1 MEKPWTFREKDREGV
16 RETDSRSEDPVTGA
30 AGPGLRLTNHKKPHL
45 DNPKIAGLGT
55 MTLPKY
61 LIVTCNCFALT
72 FFFGRSVTD
81 DNPSGRGR

>member
-1 MEKPWTFREKDREGV
+1 MKRMEKEYARARHM
-16 RETDSRSEDPVTGA
+16 SEDPVTGA
-30 AGPGLRLTNHKKPHL
+30 AEPGLRLTNHKKPHL

-55 MTLPKY
+55 MTLPNY

-81 DNPSGRGR
+81 DNSSGRG